1 MYKRSNAVSTVAPDD
16 VCDTSADLI
25 MISPT
30 SPMSVEVMATK
41 EELDASGFHP
51 TCFVG
56 SLNDP
61 KDTARTMRKAQ
72 KKVVTHGV
80 LDLHYHAALL
90 SHCLGLSSFAS
101 SPDPDNVFLQDLCE
115 QELVKVYDMRQNA
128 QHLSQASDIAD
139 LCGGARI
146 CGALTRYHMD
156 EHPMKV
162 FHVYTT
168 STGRWH
174 QRVTGEVVVLGENIG
189 LTCNDKGL
197 SGGFEVWSNDKT
209 YEDVFSYHMSD
220 WLDEISKEET
230 LNGSMSVASPVQDE
244 TQDSQ
249 STMDDL
255 CGEEDEA
262 LADPVEVGIRAD
274 MDLVTVDILGLA

>member
-1 MYKRSNAVSTVAPDD
+1 M
-16 VCDTSADLI
+16 
-25 MISPT
+25 
-30 SPMSVEVMATK
+30 
-41 EELDASGFHP
+41 
-51 TCFVG
+51 G

-61 KDTARTMRKAQ
+61 KGTARTMRKAQ

-80 LDLHYHAALL
+80 LDLHHHAALL

-197 SGGFEVWSNDKT
+197 SDGFEVWSNDKT
-209 YEDVFSYHMSD
+209 YEGVFSYHMS
-220 WLDEISKEET
+220 DEISKEET